1 MNFRYFVRRCISG
14 ELSITGERV
23 DAVEWVTVLPEIVQ
37 VRQVMFGEH
46 RENGEFKENALGE
59 KDCSWSD
66 RRSNFRFLVDGCG
79 HVILRNLCSLERMLM
94 RLSRTLSVISI
105 ISIFPRVHV
114 GMSCD

>member
-1 MNFRYFVRRCISG
+1 MYFWR
-14 ELSITGERV
+14 LSITGERV

-66 RRSNFRFLVDGCG
+66 RRSNFRFLVDGCATG
-79 HVILRNLCSLERMLM
+79 
-94 RLSRTLSVISI
+94 TLFCAIYVPS
-105 ISIFPRVHV
+105 
-114 GMSCD
+114 GEC